1 MKNKILNIVKSS
13 YVKSRIFED
22 IIEYFKRYSEFDII
36 VTLKSIKNASVY
48 YYFRPHLEE
57 RLKPNS
63 IVTVHHDLND
73 PDPNLN
79 IKKFIDRYIEAFL
92 VICLNNSQKEELQL
106 YGIYNTIVIPHGYDP
121 YMLSKK
127 TSYIYKPKTV
137 IGFFSSYYPRL
148 VKGEKFLF
156 KLFALLPKDDF
167 KFILVGKRR
176 KKTAVNLRSLGFE
189 CIVFE
194 SLPYRFLTK
203 LYSYIDFLL
212 ITSTHEGGPACL
224 PEALYTNTP
233 VISTRVG
240 MVNDFKGEGIF
251 FLTGNLSQ
259 DVSLLSRLSIDKK
272 KVICDYMKKNANSLL
287 SWENVIKWYDREFN
301 GLIKSLDVPNTSSK
315 IEYFIGKVNSII
327 FFYFVRLR
335 ALLTK
340 PDIYYFRDI
349 IFFYRKVY
357 GNDGYSTSS
366 KIIKKVESFICIS
379 KFRYIKLIAQRSV
392 FYGWGR
398 KKSGQKAIT
407 LAKRYKSS
415 FVLLEDGFI
424 RSIGLGIDN
433 SPSFSLVEDDVGIYY
448 DATTPS
454 RLENILNSY
463 DFLADKALM
472 SKAREAI
479 SLIKK
484 YNISKYNNIPNVD
497 PKLCDKYGLLDSSD
511 SRKNILIIAQTEG
524 DSSLRYGLA
533 NKFTTNDMIESA
545 ILENPR
551 AKIYLKIHPNVFSG
565 KKKSDI
571 DINNI
576 NSKVI
581 IISENINSISLLKYF
596 AKVYTKTSGM
606 GFEALLVGC
615 ECICFGM
622 PFYAGW
628 GVTDDRITGDRRKRK
643 LSVEEIFAA
652 SYILYTRYYNPY
664 SKKESDIID
673 TIKTINKYKYIE

>member
-1 MKNKILNIVKSS
+1 MSLLRVIFKYRKNRENFQIKESLKKTDLDDYNVEDTRVSHSKHIVRTNKN
-13 YVKSRIFED
+13 FMT
-22 IIEYFKRYSEFDII
+22 IEHYSI
-36 VTLKSIKNASVY
+36 
-48 YYFRPHLEE
+48 
-57 RLKPNS
+57 
-63 IVTVHHDLND
+63 
-73 PDPNLN
+73 
-79 IKKFIDRYIEAFL
+79 IDRLLA
-92 VICLNNSQKEELQL
+92 
-106 YGIYNTIVIPHGYDP
+106 
-121 YMLSKK
+121 
-127 TSYIYKPKTV
+127 
-137 IGFFSSYYPRL
+137 R
-148 VKGEKFLF
+148 KG
-156 KLFALLPKDDF
+156 
-167 KFILVGKRR
+167 
-176 KKTAVNLRSLGFE
+176 
-189 CIVFE
+189 VF
-194 SLPYRFLTK
+194 
-203 LYSYIDFLL
+203 
-212 ITSTHEGGPACL
+212 C
-224 PEALYTNTP
+224 
-233 VISTRVG
+233 
-240 MVNDFKGEGIF
+240 
-251 FLTGNLSQ
+251 
-259 DVSLLSRLSIDKK
+259 
-272 KVICDYMKKNANSLL
+272 
-287 SWENVIKWYDREFN
+287 
-301 GLIKSLDVPNTSSK
+301 
-315 IEYFIGKVNSII
+315 
-327 FFYFVRLR
+327 
-335 ALLTK
+335 
-340 PDIYYFRDI
+340 
-349 IFFYRKVY
+349 
-357 GNDGYSTSS
+357 
-366 KIIKKVESFICIS
+366 
-379 KFRYIKLIAQRSV
+379 
-392 FYGWGR
+392 GWGR
-398 KKSGQKAIT
+398 KLSGLKAVK
-407 LAKRYKSS
+407 LAKKKKGS

-424 RSIGLGIDN
+424 RSVGLGVDN
-433 SPSFSLVEDDVGIYY
+433 SPRFSVVEDDIGIYY

-615 ECICFGM
+615 ECVCFGM

-628 GVTDDRITGDRRKRK
+628 GVTDDRITCDRRKRK